1 MFGLAHARQGT
12 HPGHHDDN
20 NNSNDGDNN
29 DDGGDYDRLAGN
41 SASRRPAELIAE
53 LKLVQRWPSS
63 QAVVPLVP
71 GGRSRIGV
79 QTGPD
84 FTGGR
89 RTRTIPHIVRRALT
103 LAGLVVGAALLLAA
117 AGSPRGIKE
126 GGTFRSGVAAG
137 SVTTIDP
144 ALASSGNQH
153 LLAPA
158 CGSLMDYPAKPLP
171 EGGRL
176 QPELAEADPRI
187 SGGGRVYTFTVRKDA
202 RFSDGSRVT
211 ARAFAHALERILT
224 PAMESPWALMFS
236 DIVGAQKML
245 DGKATTL
252 AGAVAKGRTL
262 TLRLTKRIP
271 DFLSSVELLCAVSPI
286 SPLTRRGL
294 RRRSRAQRPTTSRST
309 SRASGLCRNGTAST
323 GVSVRTMST
332 ASTPISTP
340 M

>member
-12 HPGHHDDN
+12 HPGHRDDN

-126 GGTFRSGVAAG
+126 GGTFRVG
-137 SVTTIDP
+137 D
-144 ALASSGNQH
+144 
-153 LLAPA
+153 
-158 CGSLMDYPAKPLP
+158 
-171 EGGRL
+171 GGRKRH
-176 QPELAEADPRI
+176 DDRPR
-187 SGGGRVYTFTVRKDA
+187 A
-202 RFSDGSRVT
+202 R
-211 ARAFAHALERILT
+211 
-224 PAMESPWALMFS
+224 
-236 DIVGAQKML
+236 
-245 DGKATTL
+245 
-252 AGAVAKGRTL
+252 
-262 TLRLTKRIP
+262 
-271 DFLSSVELLCAVSPI
+271 
-286 SPLTRRGL
+286 
-294 RRRSRAQRPTTSRST
+294 
-309 SRASGLCRNGTAST
+309 
-323 GVSVRTMST
+323 
-332 ASTPISTP
+332 
-340 M
+340 